1 MTWLGSIGQAIAGGV
16 TDALDVAARLG
27 VDPTFVRDK
36 LGTRSLP
43 RLQQGFGTADL
54 AVEAVRDALSRWAG
68 DTGQLRVL
76 VVCTQSPDGE
86 GLPHTAAIV
95 QQRVGLAR
103 NLAAFDISLGCS
115 GYVYGLA
122 VVEGM
127 LHSTGGYGLLVTA
140 DPYSRMINPDD
151 RDTALLFGDAA
162 TATILGPEGTWC
174 LGARR
179 FATDGSGAAALERRG
194 GRFHMAG
201 RQVFNFAATR
211 VPEQLSELLCSEA
224 LEPRDIDQW
233 ILHQGSRYIVETIAN
248 RMGLPLDR
256 VPVALE
262 RTGNTVS
269 SSIPLILRH
278 CGDRPDLR
286 RIVLSGFGVGL
297 SWASMILT
305 REANDGSTKGG
316 QASNLIGVGGKH
328 VPQRGAR
335 E

>member
-1 MTWLGSIGQAIAGGV
+1 MIRLGPIGHAIAGDAV
-16 TDALDVAARLG
+16 DALEVAARLG
-27 VDPTFVRDK
+27 VDPAFVRDK
-36 LGTRSLP
+36 LGTSVLP
-43 RLQQGFGTADL
+43 RLQAGVGTADL
-54 AVEAVRDALSRWAG
+54 AVAAVRDALSRWSG
-68 DTGQLRVL
+68 DAGQLRVL
-76 VVCTQSPDGE
+76 VVCTQNPDGE

-95 QQRVGLAR
+95 QQRAGLGR
-103 NLAAFDISLGCS
+103 DLAAFDISLGCS

-140 DPYSRMINPDD
+140 DPYSRMLDPDD

-179 FATDGSGAAALERRG
+179 FGTDGSGSTALERRG

-211 VPEQLSELLCSEA
+211 VPEQLSELLRSEA
-224 LEPRDIDQW
+224 LQPHDIDRW
-233 ILHQGSRYIVETIAN
+233 ILHQGSRYIVETIAH

-256 VPVALE
+256 VPVELE

-269 SSIPLILRH
+269 SSIPLILRQFVDH
-278 CGDRPDLR
+278 SDLR

-305 REANDGSTKGG
+305 RE
-316 QASNLIGVGGKH
+316 QAGESDITPLLS
-328 VPQRGAR
+328 PQFTQ
-335 E
+335 